1 MVLASDATHYYENF
15 LKRKPFPIVVDL
27 EDMLTGFDTIRTL
40 ASSIELVVPGHDPL
54 VTQLFVAE
62 GHSGFVWR
70 LDNGPIKPLPA

>member
-1 MVLASDATHYYENF
+1 
-15 LKRKPFPIVVDL
+15 
-27 EDMLTGFDTIRTL
+27 MLTAFDTIQTL
-40 ASSIELVVPGHDPL
+40 ASSTELVVPGHDPL